1 MLTPF
6 PDRHKLRHDG
16 PKWVRRR
23 SRSGLDVPRAAVCT
37 ALGQPLEVVEL
48 RLAAPRP
55 GEIAVRLGASGVCAS
70 DASVQKGDLPSPL
83 PIVLGHEGAGVV
95 TGIGEGV
102 TSVVPGDHVVVTAM
116 PQCGVCYRCRRE
128 QPNLCEVGDSVLL
141 SGALRDGTP
150 RFSTADGTA
159 VAQMV
164 ASGTFAEEVVVSAI
178 SVVRIPPDV
187 PFWPASL
194 LGCGVL
200 TGFGAAVNAASI
212 RAGHSVC
219 VIGCGTVG
227 LAAVQGARL
236 AGAGAI
242 IAVDVVPAKL
252 DLARMVGATAGIVG
266 GGDDVVAM
274 VRKET
279 AGRGVDVA
287 IECVGAQS
295 TVNQAIAMTGKGGEV
310 VFVGAGDRGTRVDV
324 PQFRGLVGPAK
335 TFTGVLFG
343 SADIQR
349 DVTRIVDAYRGG
361 TFQLD
366 EFVTHT
372 FPLEEI
378 NDALATLGRPDVV
391 SAVVDLT

>member
-1 MLTPF
+1 
-6 PDRHKLRHDG
+6 
-16 PKWVRRR
+16 
-23 SRSGLDVPRAAVCT
+23 
-37 ALGQPLEVVEL
+37 
-48 RLAAPRP
+48 
-55 GEIAVRLGASGVCAS
+55 
-70 DASVQKGDLPSPL
+70 
-83 PIVLGHEGAGVV
+83 
-95 TGIGEGV
+95 
-102 TSVVPGDHVVVTAM
+102 
-116 PQCGVCYRCRRE
+116 
-128 QPNLCEVGDSVLL
+128 
-141 SGALRDGTP
+141 
-150 RFSTADGTA
+150 
-159 VAQMV
+159 MV

-178 SVVRIPPDV
+178 SAVRIPSDV
-187 PFWPASL
+187 PFGPASL

-200 TGFGAAVNAASI
+200 TGFGAALNAASI

-287 IECVGAQS
+287 IECVGAQA
-295 TVNQAIAMTGKGGEV
+295 TVNQAVAMTGKGGEV
-310 VFVGAGDRGTRVDV
+310 VFVGAGDRDTRVNV

-335 TFTGVLFG
+335 TLTGVFG
-343 SADIQR
+343 SADTQR
-349 DVTRIVDAYRGG
+349 DVTRIVDAYRAG

-366 EFVTHT
+366 PMVTHT

-378 NDALATLGRPDVV
+378 NDAWAPSAALTSSRRWWTSRDRPERRRRRPVRGLRPHRRPLG
-391 SAVVDLT
+391 